1 MADTDFQLVLCFCR
15 RRTFIAGDVM
25 KLRASLRLEG
35 FPVQVGVLTS
45 RPIQVSRF
53 MLLSMCS
60 HKHLPGGPLFGQV
73 AQEVL
78 FLVEELV
85 NGTSLQALTSTLLQT
100 AAWYVRPCGEQLGE
114 GVGSR
119 QSNL

>member
-15 RRTFIAGDVM
+15 WRTFIAGDVM

-35 FPVQVGVLTS
+35 FPVQS

-60 HKHLPGGPLFGQV
+60 HKHLPGGPLSCQV

-85 NGTSLQALTSTLLQT
+85 NGTSLQALTPTLLQT

-119 QSNL
+119 RSNL